1 MKTFSPAI
9 LSATLSA
16 TLLLAAGS
24 ATAQSSTDEARALAA
39 QATAVQSVQ
48 APLASD
54 VTPGDYRAAAH
65 EQQRL
70 AQWQARQQAVR
81 AYAAG
86 VRSTPIVV
94 SSEDSAR
101 AEAQRVHAEQ
111 ALAAQADALRSTLAA
126 Q

>member
-9 LSATLSA
+9 LSAALSA
-16 TLLLAAGS
+16 TLLLAAGA

-39 QATAVQSVQ
+39 QATAIQ
-48 APLASD
+48 ADDAPNA
-54 VTPGDYRAAAH
+54 VAVAPGDYRAAAH

-70 AQWQARQQAVR
+70 AQWQARQQALR

-86 VRSTPIVV
+86 VRSAPIVV

-111 ALAAQADALRSTLAA
+111 ALAAQAQALKASVAK

>member
-1 MKTFSPAI
+1 MKTFS
-9 LSATLSA
+9 
-16 TLLLAAGS
+16 LAAIS
-24 ATAQSSTDEARALAA
+24 TALVLITGAAAAQAGTDEARALAA
-39 QATAVQSVQ
+39 QGYDTLPYGQITGFVSV
-48 APLASD
+48 
-54 VTPGDYRAAAH
+54 GDYRARAH
-65 EQQRL
+65 EQARL

-94 SSEDSAR
+94 GSEDSAR

-111 ALAAQADALRSTLAA
+111 ALAAQATGLTATVAA

>member
-1 MKTFSPAI
+1 MKTFSSIAA
-9 LSATLSA
+9 LSAA
-16 TLLLAAGS
+16 FIVFVGPAA
-24 ATAQSSTDEARALAA
+24 AQTSTDEARAQAA
-39 QATAVQSVQ
+39 QHYDVLPYGSVSG
-48 APLASD
+48 LVS
-54 VTPGDYRAAAH
+54 VGDYRAAAH

-86 VRSTPIVV
+86 ARSTPIVV

-101 AEAQRVHAEQ
+101 AEAQRVTAER
-111 ALAAQADALRSTLAA
+111 ALAAQAARTSATLAA

>member
-1 MKTFSPAI
+1 MKTFS
-9 LSATLSA
+9 LATLSA
-16 TLLLAAGS
+16 AFIVFAGPAA
-24 ATAQSSTDEARALAA
+24 AQSGTDEARALAA
-39 QATAVQSVQ
+39 QQHQLVPYGSV
-48 APLASD
+48 SG
-54 VTPGDYRAAAH
+54 VVSVGDYRAAAH

-111 ALAAQADALRSTLAA
+111 ALAEQAGGLRATVAA